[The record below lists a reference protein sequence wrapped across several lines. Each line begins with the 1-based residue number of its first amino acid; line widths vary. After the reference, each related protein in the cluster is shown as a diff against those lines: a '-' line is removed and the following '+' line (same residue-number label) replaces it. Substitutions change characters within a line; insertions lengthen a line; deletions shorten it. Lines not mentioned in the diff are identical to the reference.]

1 MAREVTALRIA
12 MIGGDRRAVL
22 LAKRLAEDGNRVRSF
37 ALEKAESV
45 PRVYRAG
52 CLQGC
57 VYGAEIVVLPI
68 PAERGGVL
76 NAPYSDARIPISDVM
91 AALWQGQIVCGGAL
105 GREVHAMALQNS
117 LTEIDLTERES
128 FALANAF
135 LTAEGAAECLT
146 SLSDRAIWGS
156 SALVVGW
163 GRVGKAAAR
172 TLSAMGAAVAVAA
185 RKASDRAEA
194 AMCGCAAVE
203 TGAISAVIDG
213 FDFIVNTVPAR
224 VITNA
229 ALERVPE
236 GSVVLELASA
246 PGGFDRAYA
255 EKLGVRAASA
265 PGLPGRYAPRSAA
278 ELMAEEIYAIASE
291 LETGE

>member
-1 MAREVTALRIA
+1 VRIA
-12 MIGGDRRAVL
+12 ILGGDGRSVQ
-22 LAKRLAEDGNRVRSF
+22 LAKILAEDGNKVRSF
-37 ALEKAESV
+37 ALEKAESS

-57 VYGAEIVVLPI
+57 VYGAEIVILPI
-68 PAERGGVL
+68 PAERGGML
-76 NAPYSDARIPISDVM
+76 NAPYSEQKITMESVLS
-91 AALWQGQIVCGGAL
+91 ALWPGQAVIGGAF
-105 GREVHAMALQNS
+105 GDSVHAAAREAG
-117 LTEIDLTERES
+117 LTEVDLMKRES
-128 FALANAF
+128 FALGNAF
-135 LTAEGAAECLT
+135 LTAEGAAECLS

-156 SALVVGW
+156 SVLVTGW

-194 AMCGCAAVE
+194 MLCGCASLE
-203 TGAISAVIDG
+203 LSAIPAVIDG

-224 VITNA
+224 VLNEA
-229 ALERVPE
+229 ALGAVPKD
-236 GSVVLELASA
+236 SVLLELASA

-255 EKLGVRAASA
+255 EKLGIRAAYA

-278 ELMAEEIYAIASE
+278 ELMAAEIYAIAAE
-291 LETGE
+291 LEMGV

>member
-1 MAREVTALRIA
+1 MAREVAALRIA
-12 MIGGDRRAVL
+12 IIGGDRRAIL
-22 LAKRLAEDGNRVRSF
+22 LARLLAEDGNRVRSF

-76 NAPYSDARIPISDVM
+76 NAPYSEAKIPIDDVM
-91 AALWQGQIVCGGAL
+91 TALWPGQIVCGGAL
-105 GREVHAMALQNS
+105 GERLHALALQNS
-117 LTEIDLTERES
+117 LTEIDLMKRDS
-128 FALANAF
+128 FALGNAF

-156 SALVVGW
+156 SALVTGW
-163 GRVGKAAAR
+163 GRVGKACAK
-172 TLSAMGAAVAVAA
+172 TLSSMGAAVAVAA
-185 RKASDRAEA
+185 RKASCRAEA
-194 AMCGCAAVE
+194 MLCGCASLEPGVI
-203 TGAISAVIDG
+203 GAVIDG

-224 VITNA
+224 VITNE
-229 ALERVPE
+229 ALERVSAE
-236 GSVVLELASA
+236 SVILELASA
-246 PGGFDRAYA
+246 PGGFDRASA
-255 EKLGVRAASA
+255 EKLGLRAASA
-265 PGLPGRYAPRSAA
+265 PGLPGRYAPQSAA